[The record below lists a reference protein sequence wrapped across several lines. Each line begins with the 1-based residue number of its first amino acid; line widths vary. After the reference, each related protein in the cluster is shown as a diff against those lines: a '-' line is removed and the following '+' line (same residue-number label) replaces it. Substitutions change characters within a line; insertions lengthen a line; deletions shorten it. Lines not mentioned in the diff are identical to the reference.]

1 MNLFE
6 SVICYDYTIA
16 RTHNEI
22 KSIKTN
28 GVHMLGL
35 AWVCNVLSLMGMGI
49 VYLFLTKQSTEIYDF
64 LAYIKYW
71 ELAGRIGLIIFLVLI
86 YSMSFGAY
94 GGKIIFLNIIRRFHS
109 MDEIEKNLVVAK
121 GGRYFYG
128 SLFTFFIIA
137 GVVVYLS
144 KYVY

>member
-28 GVHMLGL
+28 GMHMLGL

>member
-109 MDEIEKNLVVAK
+109 MDEIEKNLVVAR

>member
-1 MNLFE
+1 
-6 SVICYDYTIA
+6 
-16 RTHNEI
+16 
-22 KSIKTN
+22 
-28 GVHMLGL
+28 MLGL

>member
-109 MDEIEKNLVVAK
+109 MDEIEKNLVVAR

-128 SLFTFFIIA
+128 FLFTFFIIA

>member
-6 SVICYDYTIA
+6 SVICYDYTVA

-22 KSIKTN
+22 KTIKTN
-28 GVHMLGL
+28 GVHMIGL
-35 AWVCNVLSLMGMGI
+35 AWVCNVLSLMGIGI
-49 VYLFLTKQSTEIYDF
+49 IYLYLSKHSSEIYDF
-64 LAYIKYW
+64 LAFIKYW

-109 MDEIEKNLVVAK
+109 MDEIDKNLVVAK

-137 GVVVYLS
+137 SAVVYLS
-144 KYVY
+144 KYLY